1 MAIHNLVGTA
11 GEKAAIAYLIQNGY
25 TIVETNWRHRRYELD
40 IIAQS
45 LDELIIVEVKT
56 RSLGFLESPTEA
68 VTHAKIRRI
77 IAATESYILRS
88 DIDLSIRFDIISVVK
103 TAQGYDVEHIP
114 NAFYS
119 PIW

>member
-1 MAIHNLVGTA
+1 MAIHNLIGTA
-11 GEKAAIAYLIQNGY
+11 GEKAAITYLIEKGY
-25 TIVETNWRHRRYELD
+25 TIIETNWRHRKYELD
-40 IIAQS
+40 IVAQS

-56 RSLGFLESPTEA
+56 RSEGFLVAPSEA

-77 IAATESYILRS
+77 IAATESFILRS
-88 DIDLSIRFDIISVVK
+88 NIDLSIRFDIISVIK

-119 PIW
+119 PVW